1 MLFGADQQMNWRF
14 GGDVVEDDD
23 IVILVEYLRW
33 DGSFDDLAKDAGHR
47 GNVVTGRVRVKE
59 TRDLSRKRFLIDE
72 ICRPD
77 Q

>member
-1 MLFGADQQMNWRF
+1 MLFGADQQMNRRF

-23 IVILVEYLRW
+23 VVILVEYFRR
-33 DGSFDDLAKDAGHR
+33 DGSFDDLAKDAGHE
-47 GNVVTGRVRVKE
+47 GNLALRWVRVKE